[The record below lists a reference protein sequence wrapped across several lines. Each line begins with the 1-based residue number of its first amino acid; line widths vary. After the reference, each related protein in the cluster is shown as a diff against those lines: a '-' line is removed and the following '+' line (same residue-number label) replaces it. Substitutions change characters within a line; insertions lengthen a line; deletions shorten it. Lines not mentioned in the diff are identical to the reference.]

1 MTNRI
6 QQTYARTTSTG
17 AGGAQPFLLE
27 TKGMT
32 DHATLNADILAAAKE
47 GMRSALERQDW
58 RGVNV
63 LEKRV
68 HSQERQG
75 QEACKLLWQRA
86 MDLAFSLGDAEG
98 AAGRELA
105 DAPALLQ
112 LVPVLNGGLEKRSEF
127 PQEVE

>member
-1 MTNRI
+1 
-6 QQTYARTTSTG
+6 
-17 AGGAQPFLLE
+17 
-27 TKGMT
+27 MT

-47 GMRSALERQDW
+47 AMRSALERQDW

-63 LEKRV
+63 LEKWV

-86 MDLAFSLGDAEG
+86 MDLAFNLGEAEG

-112 LVPVLNGGLEKRSEF
+112 LVPVLMGAWQSGWNFLPAFHPEGHDTPRGLFVCAACALCF
-127 PQEVE
+127 PAIEA